1 MKFKQKL
8 SVFFFITTT
17 SYKRYTIKHTKLVN
31 LHSLPV
37 SCLEMVNIKKKK
49 YDTVQSD
56 ICSKLV
62 FHNRFLLP
70 VQEWCTQLEGKG
82 GGAAGLQLHKQIEI
96 LKTQIL

>member
-1 MKFKQKL
+1 
-8 SVFFFITTT
+8 
-17 SYKRYTIKHTKLVN
+17 
-31 LHSLPV
+31 
-37 SCLEMVNIKKKK
+37 MVNIKKKK